1 MIRKLFLA
9 FSFVCIL
16 ISCST
21 APITG
26 RSQLILLTEYQEL
39 NLGSTAFSQVMKD
52 SKVSTNKVYLD
63 AVKRVG
69 FRIAPVTN
77 KNYQWEFTV
86 LQSDQINAWCLPGGK
101 IAFYEGILDIMEN
114 EAQIAAVMG
123 HEIAHATARHGGERM
138 SLGILAQVGAI
149 AVQIAMKD
157 KDPAVQYAVLQA
169 YIPTVLVGAILPFS
183 RAHEHEADEIG
194 LIYMA
199 RAGYNPEEAVK
210 FWEIMYEK
218 NKGQK
223 RPPAWLSTHPPTQKR
238 IDEIKKLLPE
248 AMEIYN
254 SSAKAEI
261 KKLH

>member
-1 MIRKLFLA
+1 MLRKFFIV
-9 FSFVCIL
+9 FSFICIL
-16 ISCST
+16 ISCTT

-26 RSQLILLTEYQEL
+26 RSQLILLSEYQEL
-39 NLGSTAFSQVMKD
+39 RLGATAYSQAIKEG
-52 SKVSTNKVYLD
+52 KKSTNKVYID
-63 AVKRVG
+63 AVERVG
-69 FRIAPVTN
+69 FRIAPVTG

-86 LQSDQINAWCLPGGK
+86 LDSDLINAWCLPGGK

-123 HEIAHATARHGGERM
+123 HEIAHATARHGGERI
-138 SLGILAQVGAI
+138 SLGILAQIGSVAL
-149 AVQIAMKD
+149 QIAMRD
-157 KDPAVQYAVLQA
+157 KDPAVQYAVIQA

-218 NKGQK
+218 NKDKK

-248 AMEIYN
+248 VMEIYK
-254 SSAKAEI
+254 SAEKASI
-261 KKLH
+261 KILH

>member
-1 MIRKLFLA
+1 MFRRYFLV
-9 FSFVCIL
+9 FSFICIF
-16 ISCST
+16 ISCTT

-26 RSQLILLTEYQEL
+26 RSQLILLSEYQEL
-39 NLGSTAFSQVMKD
+39 SLGSSAYSQAIKEA
-52 SKVSTNKVYLD
+52 KKSTNKVYID

-86 LQSDQINAWCLPGGK
+86 LDSDLINAWCLPGGK

-138 SLGILAQVGAI
+138 SLGILAQVGAV
-149 AVQIAMKD
+149 ALQIAMRD
-157 KDPAVQYAVLQA
+157 KDPAVQYAVFQA

-199 RAGYNPEEAVK
+199 RAGYNPQEAVR
-210 FWEIMYEK
+210 FWEIM
-218 NKGQK
+218 
-223 RPPAWLSTHPPTQKR
+223 
-238 IDEIKKLLPE
+238 
-248 AMEIYN
+248 
-254 SSAKAEI
+254 
-261 KKLH
+261 

>member
-1 MIRKLFLA
+1 MFRRYFLV
-9 FSFVCIL
+9 FSFICIF
-16 ISCST
+16 ISCTT

-26 RSQLILLTEYQEL
+26 RSQLILLSEYQEL
-39 NLGSTAFSQVMKD
+39 SLGSSAYSQAIKEA
-52 SKVSTNKVYLD
+52 KKSTNKVYID

-86 LQSDQINAWCLPGGK
+86 LDSDLINAWCLPGGK

-114 EAQIAAVMG
+114 EAQIAAVMA

-138 SLGILAQVGAI
+138 SLGILAQVGAV
-149 AVQIAMKD
+149 ALQIAMRD
-157 KDPAVQYAVLQA
+157 KDPAVQYAVFQA

-199 RAGYNPEEAVK
+199 RAGYNPQEAVR
-210 FWEIMYEK
+210 FWEIMY
-218 NKGQK
+218 
-223 RPPAWLSTHPPTQKR
+223 
-238 IDEIKKLLPE
+238 
-248 AMEIYN
+248 
-254 SSAKAEI
+254 
-261 KKLH
+261 

>member
-1 MIRKLFLA
+1 MFRRYFLV
-9 FSFVCIL
+9 FSFICIF
-16 ISCST
+16 ISCTT

-26 RSQLILLTEYQEL
+26 RSQLILLSEYQEL
-39 NLGSTAFSQVMKD
+39 SLGSSAYSQAIKEA
-52 SKVSTNKVYLD
+52 KKSTNKVYID

-86 LQSDQINAWCLPGGK
+86 LDSDLINAWCLPGGK

-138 SLGILAQVGAI
+138 SLGILAQVGAV
-149 AVQIAMKD
+149 ALQIAMRD
-157 KDPAVQYAVLQA
+157 KDPAVQYAVFQA

-199 RAGYNPEEAVK
+199 RAGYNPQEAVR

-218 NKGQK
+218 NKDV
-223 RPPAWLSTHPPTQKR
+223 R
-238 IDEIKKLLPE
+238 II
-248 AMEIYN
+248 N
-254 SSAKAEI
+254 NN
-261 KKLH
+261 